1 MTGDSHVLGKTAG
14 RDTEL
19 EKATFPSLEGMDA
32 ARARAA
38 SEVERALAGLDS
50 GGIRSEALAAL
61 ARFAAARDR

>member
-1 MTGDSHVLGKTAG
+1 
-14 RDTEL
+14 
-19 EKATFPSLEGMDA
+19 MDA